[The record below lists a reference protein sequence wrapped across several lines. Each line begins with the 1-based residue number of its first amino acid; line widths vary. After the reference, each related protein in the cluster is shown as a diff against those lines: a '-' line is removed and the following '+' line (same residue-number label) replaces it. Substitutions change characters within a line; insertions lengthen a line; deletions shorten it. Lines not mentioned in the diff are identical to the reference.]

1 MTLKTSPWK
10 PGEYIKSP
18 DDAIAYIEASLEEV
32 GPEGIKAALRA
43 ISDSEGMSALARKTG
58 LNRQGLYRALSE
70 EGDPKLSTLIAI
82 LDALGLRLSVARKS
96 AA

>member
-1 MTLKTSPWK
+1 MRAEPLPWRPGANTKT
-10 PGEYIKSP
+10 P
-18 DDAIAYIEASLEEV
+18 DDAIAYIEAALEEV

-70 EGDPKLSTLIAI
+70 EGDPKLSTLNAI
-82 LDALGLRLSVARKS
+82 LDALGLRLSVTRKS
-96 AA
+96 VA